1 MKSIR
6 VDIAGGAQRI
16 WIAADAEGISVWNG
30 AFWQQRLT
38 RDEAL
43 RLAEAIEW
51 QASQAF
57 PPTEADR

>member
-1 MKSIR
+1 MKAIR

-16 WIAADAEGISVWNG
+16 WVATDPEGVSITNG

-43 RLAEAIEW
+43 RLAEAIER
-51 QASQAF
+51 QASQA
-57 PPTEADR
+57 DGQ